1 MTHTDVQ
8 VTEHSPVELDL
19 YQNPSIYFKNNMKSV
34 ELSPLN
40 ATSKSKHAYSW
51 PASWI
56 TRLI

>member
-40 ATSKSKHAYSW
+40 ATSKSKHAYS
-51 PASWI
+51 
-56 TRLI
+56 